1 MSIRTV
7 LRPLVALL
15 AFACLVPLG
24 TAVARPAAPSTIA
37 QIKALEV
44 GGPATSFCMRSSTTT
59 ATTSKTAV
67 FAVTRLARSIYDV
80 NAVYS
85 HANPADPVDNFTELW
100 VGTGTWQR
108 PNNGMPGRRS
118 FVIAA
123 RTIDYGLAGDRQG
136 WYAGDVT
143 MTFNSTGSAA
153 LVHHFSAFQPV
164 DVMAPA
170 VPRSQLKTFMTIPC
184 PAG

>member
-37 QIKALEV
+37 QLKALEV
-44 GGPATSFCMRSSTTT
+44 GGPATSFCMRSNTTT

-67 FAVTRLARSIYDV
+67 FAVTRLARSVYDV
-80 NAVYS
+80 NAVYT

-108 PNNGMPGRRS
+108 PNNGMPGRQS

-123 RTIDYGLAGDRQG
+123 RTIDYGLSEDRQG

-143 MTFNSTGSAA
+143 MIFNSTGSAA

-184 PAG
+184 PTS